1 MCKLRDSTNIDDV
14 KAKITAILV
23 QITPV
28 ILKDTGKKRH
38 AVINFVVYDRM

>member
-1 MCKLRDSTNIDDV
+1 
-14 KAKITAILV
+14 V

-38 AVINFVVYDRM
+38 AVINFVVYDRMWGFVEA